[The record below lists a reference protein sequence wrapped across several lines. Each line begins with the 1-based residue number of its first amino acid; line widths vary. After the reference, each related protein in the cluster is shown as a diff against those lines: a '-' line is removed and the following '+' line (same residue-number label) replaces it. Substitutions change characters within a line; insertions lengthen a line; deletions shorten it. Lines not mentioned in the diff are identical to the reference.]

1 MSAPPSLSDILTAV
15 LNAIQTIMYQVAS
28 AIADNAT
35 VIATALVLGG
45 LVFVMFRYGTRI
57 FRGLTGW
64 FRGLF

>member
-1 MSAPPSLSDILTAV
+1 MSTPPPLSDILTAV
-15 LNAIQTIMYQVAS
+15 LNAIQTIMYEVAS
-28 AIADNAT
+28 AIASNAS

>member
-1 MSAPPSLSDILTAV
+1 MSAPPSLADILTAV
-15 LNAIQTIMYQVAS
+15 LNAIQTIMYQVAT
-28 AIADNAT
+28 AIADNAS

-57 FRGLTGW
+57 FRGLSGW